1 MYCVRIHT
9 CQIGKLNRVLC
20 FSSSF
25 FLYALSSSKSSWNCE
40 GWKYT
45 QTHHPTKI
53 LSYLNER
60 MRPIRF
66 TFVVKQFSSIFFSF
80 LVSIRIFSLSR
91 ILFKLLFFFHFTQL
105 MAQLGV
111 KFCVQNVLY
120 SLIQD
125 EYIFF
130 LTKLFRNSWVFFV
143 FFFKQMQNSF
153 CGLLS
158 RLAPA

>member
-66 TFVVKQFSSIFFSF
+66 TFVVKQFSSFFFHFSFPFEFFRCRAFFSNF
-80 LVSIRIFSLSR
+80 
-91 ILFKLLFFFHFTQL
+91 FFFHFTQL